1 VTDRFD
7 KQVSQAALDV
17 AVERMSKFYA
27 SQQSF
32 VFGET
37 A

>member
-1 VTDRFD
+1 MDRFD

-17 AVERMSKFYA
+17 AVERTSNFYS
-27 SQQSF
+27 SQLSF
-32 VFGET
+32 DFGET